1 LTEDLIDIIKAQ
13 LDGYDNGWSIELE
26 SPEELSFVIGYQG
39 LLLIDNTSTRSI
51 LIGWNELKNIL
62 SQEILNELEF
72 LCNMGN

>member
-1 LTEDLIDIIKAQ
+1 MTEDLIDIIKAQ

-39 LLLIDNTSTRSI
+39 LLLIDNTSARSI